1 MNKIWKLLSLNL
13 FRRKNKERGVASMIL
28 GDQNRSVLVKLK
40 DARRVRKLR
49 KSQAF
54 YSAQVT
60 DAECRLEAI
69 LRFFPQY
76 VDVEEQVAYW
86 VEAARTLAAVE
97 TLYLPDTANILK
109 LQLRNVAQTI
119 YEGLDKAGE
128 RELRDDFAQDFLH
141 LLVPAAEE

>member
-1 MNKIWKLLSLNL
+1 MLAECVSY
-13 FRRKNKERGVASMIL
+13 
-28 GDQNRSVLVKLK
+28 VK
-40 DARRVRKLR
+40 VRL
-49 KSQAF
+49 F
-54 YSAQVT
+54 YSAQVA

-86 VEAARTLAAVE
+86 AEAARTLAAVE

-109 LQLRNVAQTI
+109 LRLRNVAQTI